1 MSGMYLVVW
10 GLVCVSIA
18 SFQFCAWQRWL
29 PSLPVARVVLVLA
42 FEIGVATVVVL
53 ALGIAPVPVIASLII
68 GTALSIFYEKVI
80 RSWIYRQVEQ
90 GKLNHPRSSTAFP
103 DISGPDPDRPGQHYN
118 VLT

>member
-29 PSLPVARVVLVLA
+29 IGLPVLRVVLVLA
-42 FEIGVATVVVL
+42 FEIGVTTFVVL
-53 ALGIAPVPVIASLII
+53 ALGIAPLPVIASLII
-68 GTALSIFYEKVI
+68 GAALSIFYEKVI
-80 RSWIYRQVEQ
+80 RPWIYRQVEQ
-90 GKLNHPRSSTAFP
+90 GTLNHPRSSAAFP
-103 DISGPDPDRPGQHYN
+103 DTSVPDSDRLGQHYN